1 MTSRRNFI
9 KTVGATAA
17 MSALYQRDLMAD
29 LLATSPSG
37 RVLESKFKGLADI
50 ALAEAKLAGTSYA
63 DIRFTMTATP
73 YGGTAMFNVDGG
85 GRGGRGAGGGGGGG
99 GGRGGGGGGGGV
111 VAAAAVDAVDR
122 SAKCRLKHR
131 ANPAVSAFA

>member
-29 LLATSPSG
+29 LIATSPNG
-37 RVLESKFKGLADI
+37 RVLESKFKGMADI
-50 ALAEAKLAGTSYA
+50 ALGEAKLAGASYS

-73 YGGTAMFNVDGG
+73 YGGTAMFNADAGAA
-85 GRGGRGAGGGGGGG
+85 GRGGRGAGAGGGGG
-99 GGRGGGGGGGGV
+99 
-111 VAAAAVDAVDR
+111 
-122 SAKCRLKHR
+122 
-131 ANPAVSAFA
+131 